1 MVKYKYLIINAF
13 ALAGR
18 MDAIVLF
25 PGCRYAL
32 PRAMRLLPF
41 QGEPVKNFANFNR
54 LNLIC
59 DYDTIHVERTSTHI
73 PSIKNTFLCIYAQK
87 KYYVVI
93 YNTARKIMLIIPL
106 YTIRQEKYMLVIYK
120 VVMSVCLD
128 YSEKNAFYFF
138 RNRKAVR
145 PSLLSLQ
152 AFFGVSTRRKGLPTL
167 PQRPFC
173 IAIRPPSPC
182 NNGLI
187 ARRNG
192 PLCFLDKVLPL

>member
-1 MVKYKYLIINAF
+1 M
-13 ALAGR
+13 ALVLESHSKAASPKRLRKAG
-18 MDAIVLF
+18 I
-25 PGCRYAL
+25 CRV
-32 PRAMRLLPF
+32 M
-41 QGEPVKNFANFNR
+41 K
-54 LNLIC
+54 
-59 DYDTIHVERTSTHI
+59 S
-73 PSIKNTFLCIYAQK
+73 
-87 KYYVVI
+87 
-93 YNTARKIMLIIPL
+93 KI
-106 YTIRQEKYMLVIYK
+106 
-120 VVMSVCLD
+120 